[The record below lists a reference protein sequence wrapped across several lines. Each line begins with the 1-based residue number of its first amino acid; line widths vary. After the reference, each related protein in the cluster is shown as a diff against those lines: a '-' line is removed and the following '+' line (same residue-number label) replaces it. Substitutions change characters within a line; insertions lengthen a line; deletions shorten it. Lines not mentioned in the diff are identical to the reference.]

1 MTPNTTRHA
10 LIFLLFLV
18 CCPIYSALAD
28 KLYQI
33 EILVFEQTDKRGL
46 SEEWWPEN
54 PGSPI
59 ISQATSVNFTPPK
72 LLKRPGNLPI
82 LLHKAWEQPIGSAIH
97 LTNQKDLE
105 GIFSLN
111 QNRFLHADMDLL
123 WQKNMKVTR
132 QKFGLLGL
140 SPTPSTGGEEKPV
153 IFRLRQS
160 QKIKS
165 NEIRYYDHPAF
176 GAILIINTVEKS

>member
-10 LIFLLFLV
+10 LTLLLFLV
-18 CCPIYSALAD
+18 CCPIYSAFAN

-46 SEEWWPEN
+46 NEEWWPEN

-59 ISQATSVNFTPPK
+59 ISQTTSVNFIPPK
-72 LLKRPGNLPI
+72 LLKRPGNLPV
-82 LLHKAWEQPIGSAIH
+82 LLHKAWEQPIDSVIH
-97 LTNQKDLE
+97 LNNQKDLE
-105 GIFSLN
+105 GTFRLN
-111 QNRFLHADMDLL
+111 QNRFLHADIDLL

-140 SPTPSTGGEEKPV
+140 STNPNAGGEIRSV
-153 IFRLRQS
+153 TFRLKQS

-176 GAILIINTVEKS
+176 GAILIISTVDKS